1 MLPVLRH
8 LLKQDCLTHAASAR
22 LQVACRALAQL
33 PVADV
38 DYEFASACFTDAAC
52 SGNGRQQLRI
62 TRTAA
67 SDADQLQLN
76 RGLRQNL
83 QVPHAAW
90 HPGTDGLLSHAGR
103 LGTRSFAAGSPAC
116 NGGERQQSAATSAE
130 AQASDVDFAA
140 ETLQPEQG
148 NDDDV
153 RTTGSASAGA
163 SASSVQPESD
173 QQSQVSEEA
182 AAAAETREL
191 DEMLQRMTAE
201 AEDMIL
207 GGHPQEA
214 IQHLTEGELM
224 QDGHANSYT

>member
-22 LQVACRALAQL
+22 LQVACRALAQV

-38 DYEFASACFTDAAC
+38 DDESASACFTDAAC
-52 SGNGRQQLRI
+52 NSNGPQQLRI
-62 TRTAA
+62 TRTSA

-83 QVPHAAW
+83 RVPHAAW

-103 LGTRSFAAGSPAC
+103 LGTRSFAAGSSASK
-116 NGGERQQSAATSAE
+116 GGERQQSAETSAE

-140 ETLQPEQG
+140 ETAQTHQG
-148 NDDDV
+148 EAADV
-153 RTTGSASAGA
+153 RSNGAAPADGSTSSAPPG
-163 SASSVQPESD
+163 SD
-173 QQSQVSEEA
+173 QQSQASEDA

-191 DEMLQRMTAE
+191 DELLQRMTAE

-214 IQHLTEGELM
+214 IQHLTEGKRR
-224 QDGHANSYT
+224 